1 MNHPQTG
8 DYIDIHIH
16 GGQPAA
22 GVFILES
29 LMSHEEKFPSIADG
43 VAYTYGIHPWF
54 LSEDNLSVQLEKVRK
69 ITPEADIIAIGEAG
83 FDRLRGPSFDLQRKA
98 FREQVNISE
107 NLRKPLIIHC
117 VRSWEEIV
125 GEMRDLKPEMPWMI
139 HGFRGKIPLA
149 NQLLSKGFYLSVW
162 FDFALRPESSELLR
176 NIKRDRLFLET
187 DGAPV
192 DIRDIY
198 NKVSVDLSITVEE
211 LKQITYQNY
220 RNFFKL

>member
-1 MNHPQTG
+1 MNHPQQG

-22 GVFILES
+22 GLFILES
-29 LMSHEEKFPSIADG
+29 LMAHEDKLPSSTEG

-54 LSEDNLSVQLEKVRK
+54 LSETNLSEQLDKVRK
-69 ITPEADIIAIGEAG
+69 ITQGPDIIAIGEAG

-98 FREQVNISE
+98 FREQVQISE

-117 VRSWEEIV
+117 VRSWEELV
-125 GEMRDLKPEMPWMI
+125 GEMRDLKPEMPWMV

-149 NQLLSKGFYLSVW
+149 KQLLSKGFYLSVW

-176 NIKRDRLFLET
+176 NIARNRLFLET
-187 DGAPV
+187 DGAEV
-192 DIRDIY
+192 DIRWIY
-198 NKVSVDLSITVEE
+198 NKVSDDLGINEEE
-211 LKQITYQNY
+211 LKQIAYQNY
-220 RNFFKL
+220 RSFFSL